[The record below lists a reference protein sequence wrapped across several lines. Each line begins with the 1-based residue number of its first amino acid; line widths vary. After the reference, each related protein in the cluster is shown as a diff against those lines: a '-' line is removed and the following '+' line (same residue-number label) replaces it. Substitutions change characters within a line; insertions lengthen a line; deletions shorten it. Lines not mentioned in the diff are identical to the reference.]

1 MKNEWTNFDPYAV
14 LEEHEIK
21 LNEVI
26 NAHNEVARLAE
37 NLAESIVRLNNRIDK
52 LERFMIR
59 NIDETKPAATD
70 NS

>member
-1 MKNEWTNFDPYAV
+1 VINSEFDPLAI

-21 LNEVI
+21 VNELI

-37 NLAESIVRLNNRIDK
+37 NLAETVVRLNNRLDK

-59 NIDETKPAATD
+59 NINEIKSTPTD
-70 NS
+70 DS